1 MKKVMMMALAA
12 AMMCGCEID
21 TPNVLLN
28 SVNGGG
34 VDTPSKRVTFNV
46 TGDEW
51 SVVTRSLTAD
61 GQDMSD
67 LWLFDYMDGEL
78 VKTLHKSQGDADFD
92 EPTLSMAYGDHHVY
106 FVASRGKTPTI
117 SGSQIVWA
125 QPSDTF
131 WKDVT
136 VTVGSGS
143 ASNMAVVLN
152 RVATRLRVAVK
163 DQIPDGVAKLC
174 VGPSS
179 WFTGLDYTT
188 GSAVAEQHTAREVT
202 VPETY
207 IGTTGSLAVSIF
219 GMSDSGEWTSDMDIS
234 AKDADGNILGRV
246 VLDDVPFLRNR
257 TTEVSGNLFASSRGF
272 SVSLSSEWKD
282 SYTIEW

>member
-21 TPNVLLN
+21 ASYALLN

-34 VDTPSKRVTFNV
+34 VGAPSKRVTFSV
-46 TGDEW
+46 SSGDW
-51 SVVTRSLTAD
+51 SVVTRSLAAD

-78 VKTLHKSQGDADFD
+78 VRTLHKSQGDADFD
-92 EPTLSMAYGDHHVY
+92 EPMLTMQYGEHHVY
-106 FVASRGKTPTI
+106 FVASRGKSPAV
-117 SGSQIVWA
+117 SGSQIVWG

-131 WKDVT
+131 WKDVALN
-136 VTVGSGS
+136 VESGS
-143 ASNMAVVLN
+143 SSSVAVVLD
-152 RVATRLRVAVK
+152 RVATRLRVSVN

-179 WFTGLDYTT
+179 WYAGLDYTT
-188 GSAVAEQHTAREVT
+188 GSSVAEQHTTREVT
-202 VPETY
+202 VPAAY

-219 GMSDSGEWTSDMDIS
+219 GLSDSGEWTADMDIS
-234 AKDADGNILGRV
+234 AKDADGNVLGRV

-257 TTEVSGNLFASSRGF
+257 TTEVSGSLFASSRRF
-272 SVSLSSEWKD
+272 SVSLNSEWLD
-282 SYTIEW
+282 SYSLEW